1 MQRERGQ
8 VIGVEFKATD
18 ASERIISGYDSR
30 WEEVGSYGDRVMRGA
45 FTKTLREKVPL
56 MLWQH
61 SALEPCGRWDVLR
74 EDSKGLYV
82 EGRLADT
89 SRGRDA
95 YELFKMGA
103 IKGLSIGFL
112 AKDSKPNKTGGRDLL
127 AVDLWEISP
136 VSFAACPYAE
146 VDSVKM
152 QNRLEAA
159 VDRLSKALDGLRA
172 PTVPAPEEAP
182 SEPSLAWRMFMTER
196 LKAQLNARGR
206 W

>member
-1 MQRERGQ
+1 MGRERGQ
-8 VIGVEFKATD
+8 VIGVELKATG
-18 ASERIISGYDSR
+18 ASERIISGYASR
-30 WEEVGSYGDRVMRGA
+30 WDEVDAYGDRVMRGA

-74 EDSKGLYV
+74 EDSRGLYV

-95 YELFKMGA
+95 YALFKLGA
-103 IKGLSIGFL
+103 IRGLSIGFV
-112 AKDSKPNKTGGRDLL
+112 AKDSKPNKTGGRDLF

-136 VSFAACPYAE
+136 VSFAACPHAE

-159 VDRLSKALDGLRA
+159 VDRLCKALGEVF
-172 PTVPAPEEAP
+172 VPAAPIEA
-182 SEPSLAWRMFMTER
+182 SAEPSRAWRMAMTEQQH
-196 LKAQLNARGR
+196 QLQQPHGR